1 MLFNIRSPFTNP
13 NNEKK
18 ELINTS
24 ELVDSLSGWSHYII
38 WSFIFICIAGILIFA
53 SRAVYG
59 IVTKNGEMQKRSI
72 YLCMTFFV
80 LLIFIRLGVPFIYAV
95 VEYGVNRFLH
105 DLVYFSAGTL
115 LYVAVGVGAMGV
127 CYLSLHKLINH
138 PGIRRKSIH
147 YFIAAAILVF
157 LSFFVPTMFLQ
168 V

>member
-105 DLVYFSAGTL
+105 DLVYFSAGTF
-115 LYVAVGVGAMGV
+115 LYVAVGVGA
-127 CYLSLHKLINH
+127 KLINH